1 MPKLVNLMEQT
12 VFNKI
17 DELWPDT
24 EYCKCENCRMDIAAY
39 SLNRL
44 PSQYVQSLKG
54 NMLCRFE
61 SRQIQSNIDVTV
73 VVGKAIEIVGKSP
86 HQN

>member
-39 SLNRL
+39 SLNPRI
-44 PSQYVQSLKG
+44 KI
-54 NMLCRFE
+54 NH
-61 SRQIQSNIDVTV
+61 T
-73 VVGKAIEIVGKSP
+73 
-86 HQN
+86 